1 MKPKQRTVHFYDLTI
16 KSHTRKGIKNPNCC
30 SISDILSSIKPKGR
44 EVYKTAHISIE
55 VSDWKYDPKAK
66 TYSCLVNRADSS
78 LSDVAFK
85 DFPTKS
91 RRAAGKKKTEGIE
104 YSCHIIIK
112 PQSDPHKALML
123 MTMGSGVT
131 FIAIEKMFL
140 FFSNE
145 LKALSKH
152 NHLFNFPLPSG
163 ELNEEGKP
171 ATYSVSYGFAATGHM
186 STLLDDVLQKGIFQG
201 MELVADRI
209 TKFDTAGNLL
219 IDAQSIHVAASNAKT
234 ISGAV
239 VKNAIGKWKKTAEG
253 SAYKLARI
261 SYKTPDGTTKQNTF
275 DINNL
280 DAAFT
285 RKENIELDTDVEGQ
299 QTTLNGAILSAM
311 RKLI

>member
-1 MKPKQRTVHFYDLTI
+1 MKPRQRTVHFYDLTI
-16 KSHTRKGIKNPNCC
+16 KSHTKKGIKNPNCC
-30 SISDILSSIKPKGR
+30 SISQMLSSIKPKGR
-44 EVYKTAHISIE
+44 EIYKNSHISIE
-55 VSDWKYDPKAK
+55 VSDWKYDSKRD

-85 DFPTKS
+85 DFPTKN

-112 PQSDPHKALML
+112 PQSDPRKALML

-131 FIAIEKMFL
+131 YIAIEKMFR
-140 FFSNE
+140 FFSTE
-145 LKALSKH
+145 LKALGKH
-152 NHLFNFPLPSG
+152 QHLFDFPLPSG
-163 ELNEEGKP
+163 ELDANGKP
-171 ATYSVSYGFAATGHM
+171 STYSVNYGFTATGHM
-186 STLLDDVLQKGIFQG
+186 SALLDEVLNTGVFQG

-209 TKFDTAGNLL
+209 TKFDSGGNLL

-234 ISGAV
+234 ITGAV
-239 VKNAIGKWKKTAEG
+239 VKNAIGKWKKTPEG
-253 SAYKLARI
+253 SDYKLARI
-261 SYKTPDGTTKQNTF
+261 SYKAPDGATKQTTF

-285 RKENIELDTDVEGQ
+285 RKENVELDIEVEGQ
-299 QTTLNGAILSAM
+299 QTVLNETILSAM